1 MKKSEL
7 RELSQTDLNE
17 NGVGDRCEDFL
28 PLEELEELALVKMFP
43 NPSEGI
49 INITFNNNQAKDIN
63 VSIYNIVGNRIACG
77 YPDIFDDKITFDLS
91 TEAKGLYTVVLTTDN
106 QVITKPIVLR

>member
-1 MKKSEL
+1 
-7 RELSQTDLNE
+7 
-17 NGVGDRCEDFL
+17 
-28 PLEELEELALVKMFP
+28 MFP